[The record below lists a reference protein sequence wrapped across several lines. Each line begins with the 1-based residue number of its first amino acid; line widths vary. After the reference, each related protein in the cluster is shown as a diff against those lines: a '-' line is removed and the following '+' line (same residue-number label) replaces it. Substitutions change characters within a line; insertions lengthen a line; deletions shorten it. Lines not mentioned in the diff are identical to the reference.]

1 MDGLRSHSA
10 GRGLRAALAAGAL
23 TLAECAAAAAQSVA
37 LSGTMGDRKAVLVI
51 DGQPHTLGVGESRGS
66 VKLLGLA
73 DGQAQVA
80 IDGRRE
86 VLRIGQAP
94 VRLGGSGSAASS
106 GRQIVLTAGLGG
118 HFTSVGS
125 INGRTV
131 NFLVDTGATA
141 VSIGRGDAQR
151 LGLNIDDAPRGTA
164 HTANGAITVHRVMLG
179 VVRVGDVEVHNVEAV
194 VMPGAMPHVLLG
206 NSFLTRFQMRREN
219 DQLTLDKRP

>member
-1 MDGLRSHSA
+1 MVRPHVILLQ
-10 GRGLRAALAAGAL
+10 RGLPVTLAGGVLALAACAPAL
-23 TLAECAAAAAQSVA
+23 AQSVA
-37 LSGTMGDRKAVLVI
+37 LSGTLGDRKAVLVI
-51 DGQPHTLGVGESRGS
+51 DGQPHTLGVGESRGP

-94 VRLGGSGSAASS
+94 VRVRGPGAAASS

-118 HFTSVGS
+118 HFTSAGS
-125 INGRTV
+125 INGRAV
-131 NFLVDTGATA
+131 SFLVDTGATA
-141 VSIGRGDAQR
+141 VSIGQGDAQR
-151 LGLNIDDAPRGTA
+151 LGLSLDSAQRGTA
-164 HTANGAITVHRVMLG
+164 HTANGAVTVYRVMLG

-194 VMPGAMPHVLLG
+194 VMPGTMPHVLLG

-219 DQLTLDKRP
+219 DQLTLDKRL

>member
-1 MDGLRSHSA
+1 V
-10 GRGLRAALAAGAL
+10 ALAGGAL
-23 TLAECAAAAAQSVA
+23 ALAVFAAAAAQSVA
-37 LSGTMGDRKAVLVI
+37 LGGTLGDRKAVLVI
-51 DGQPHTLGVGESRGS
+51 DGQAHTLGVGESRGA

-94 VRLGGSGSAASS
+94 VRLGGGGTAATS

-118 HFTSVGS
+118 HFTSAGS
-125 INGRTV
+125 INGRAV
-131 NFLVDTGATA
+131 SFLVDTGATA
-141 VSIGRGDAQR
+141 ISIGQGDAQR
-151 LGLNIDDAPRGTA
+151 LGLSLDNAQRGTA
-164 HTANGAITVHRVMLG
+164 HTANGAVIVHRVMLG
-179 VVRVGDVEVHNVEAV
+179 VVRLGDVEVHNVEAV

-219 DQLTLDKRP
+219 DQLTLDKRL